1 MKVLKGKEQ
10 LGELKEVPVI
20 IDWDHLTKHHGIRK
34 EREEFDR
41 SLGFFMRI
49 VAIVILLITFAG
61 AVNSGE
67 FLLWQIFNTQSYVGA
82 VFWICFGVF
91 VYAFY
96 LERDRDNY
104 YDSVNSAS
112 LTELQNR
119 IGKGDVKEIALENY
133 LSNSFLNILDDALEE
148 EHGDFL
154 RFVMQ
159 ELLTFPKVGSLLSR
173 LGLDKKEFDELLH
186 RLALEGDQHID
197 SWIKEIVWESFNLA
211 YDSDLEKVDE
221 VSAFLFLCQKPLKQ
235 ILLQKDISDASI
247 DALRLWVQNNAAK
260 DKYRRVFME
269 RAFLKPLSSVNRS
282 YTSRYCPNLEKF
294 SRDYTVE
301 MAKGGFMFSI
311 GRDKEL
317 NKLIELVQ
325 QGEASATLVIGAP
338 GVGKT
343 TFLKSLAVK
352 MVVEDVP
359 KPLQDKRLVSFEFN
373 RAFALAKDIGDF
385 KAVMEKVLEEV
396 YAAGNIVLLL
406 EDFDQM
412 VNIRNAYS
420 QEIVN
425 LLVKGIDNYKLRIIA
440 STNPEGFRRHIE
452 PQQALLSLFNRIEMA
467 EPSDEVAI
475 QILMDEMPKYEIKY
489 KLKIEFAALSKA
501 VKLSHQYQFDR
512 VLPDKAL
519 ELLEETCSRAQLKGL
534 TFISEHQVEDIVSE
548 KVGVNVGAMT
558 KTESDKLIKLEEQ
571 IHKRL
576 IDQDEAV
583 KAVASAMRRA
593 RAGLQNSNRPI
604 ASFLFFGPTGVGK
617 TELAKA
623 LTAEYFGDEKLMI
636 RLDMSEYQEAENLKR
651 LIGEAKQSEF
661 EGGYLTEAVRSKPYS
676 LILLDEV
683 EKANVKVLDL
693 FLQVLDE
700 GHLTDGFGRKVSFK
714 NTIIIMT
721 SNANSYQIA
730 EMINK
735 GYKYIDVYRQVIA
748 ELRKVFRVEFLNRFD
763 KVIMFKPLRPMEL
776 LQVTNLMLLKVK
788 RALADKGVE
797 FTYTENL
804 LRDIVNEG
812 FDPVYGARELR
823 RVIQDELEDKIA
835 QLIIS
840 KELHSGAILEFNS
853 LTDYKIR

>member
-1 MKVLKGKEQ
+1 MKILRGKEK
-10 LGELKEVPVI
+10 LGEVLAIPANI
-20 IDWDHLTKHHGIRK
+20 SWDDLARHHGVRK
-34 EREEFDR
+34 EMEEFDKT
-41 SLGFFMRI
+41 LGFFLRA
-49 VAIVILLITFAG
+49 VAVILLIVSVLGAINAG
-61 AVNSGE
+61 DFMIWQLLDTRNTSGA
-67 FLLWQIFNTQSYVGA
+67 L
-82 VFWICFGVF
+82 FWICLAVF
-91 VYAFY
+91 IYAYY
-96 LERDRDNY
+96 LERPRDEF
-104 YDSVNSAS
+104 YDTTNNRK
-112 LTELQNR
+112 LTELKSE
-119 IGKGDVKEIALENY
+119 IEEGKIKHIDIEAY
-133 LSNSFLNILDDALEE
+133 LSSNVLNILDDAFQNEQE
-148 EHGDFL
+148 GFL
-154 RFVMQ
+154 RFTLA
-159 ELLTFPKVGSLLSR
+159 ELMKYPKVDSLLLR
-173 LGLDKKEFDELLH
+173 LGLERKEFDDLSA
-186 RLALEGDQHID
+186 RMALEGEQHID
-197 SWIKEIVWESFNLA
+197 YWIKDLIWESFLIA
-211 YDSDLEKVDE
+211 FSSSLDKVDE
-221 VSAFLFLCQKPLKQ
+221 VAMFLFFCMKPLKM
-235 ILLQKDISDASI
+235 ILLKKDISDANINS
-247 DALRLWVQNNAAK
+247 LRLWVQNEAVK
-260 DKYRRVFME
+260 VKYRNIFIE
-269 RAFLKPLSSVNRS
+269 RSFLKPLSSVNRS
-282 YTSRYCPNLEKF
+282 YTSRYCPTLEKY

-301 MAKGGFMFSI
+301 VAKSGFMYSI
-311 GRDKEL
+311 GRDKEIA
-317 NKLIELVQ
+317 KLIELAQ

-343 TFLKSLAVK
+343 TFLKSLAVR

-359 KPLQDKRLVSFEFN
+359 LPLQDKRLVSFEFN

-385 KAVMEKVLEEV
+385 KAMMESVLEEV
-396 YAAGNIVLLL
+396 FNAGNIVLLL

-420 QEIVN
+420 QEIIN
-425 LLVKGIDNYKLRIIA
+425 LLVKGIENYKLRIIA

-467 EPSDEVAI
+467 EPTDEVAV
-475 QILMDEMPKYEIKY
+475 QILMDEMPKFEEKY
-489 KLKIEFAALSKA
+489 KLKIEFDALSKA

-534 TFISEHQVEDIVSE
+534 RFISEHQVEDVVSE
-548 KVGVNVGAMT
+548 KVGVNVGVMS
-558 KTESDKLIKLEEQ
+558 KSESEKLIKLEEQ
-571 IHKRL
+571 IHKKL

-661 EGGYLTEAVRSKPYS
+661 EGGYLTEAVRAKPYS

-721 SNANSYQIA
+721 SNASSYHIA

-735 GYKYIDVYRQVIA
+735 GYKYIDVYRSVIP

-763 KVIMFKPLRPMEL
+763 KVIMFKPLRPIEL
-776 LQVTNLMLLKVK
+776 LQVTDLLIKKV
-788 RALADKGVE
+788 RGALADKGIE
-797 FTYTENL
+797 LRYDQNL
-804 LRDIVNEG
+804 LRDIVQVG
-812 FDPVYGARELR
+812 FDPIYGARELR
-823 RVIQDELEDKIA
+823 RVIQDDLEDKIA
-835 QLIIS
+835 QLIIT
-840 KELHSGAILEFNS
+840 KEIQSGSIIEFNS
-853 LTDYKIR
+853 LSNYSIK